1 MTRIFF
7 ISIIPLLL
15 ALPLSVDGQDKD
27 GLPLISAHRGASRI
41 APENTRASFMRAIEE
56 GADFIEI
63 DVRSTSDGQQVIV
76 HDKSLKR
83 TTGLNALVSETDYA
97 TISKL
102 SAGSWFGKDFSN
114 EKVPTLEEI
123 CKLVSLE
130 NRLRALSL
138 HSSEPEAKED
148 VKLYVD
154 CKAIDASKVI
164 SLLKEYELV
173 DSAVFY
179 GDEKTL
185 TDIRKHFE
193 RARIMPAFP
202 DAKDAD
208 ELVRKLK
215 PYALDVPY
223 GKLDKTTVAF
233 IHARGIKVY
242 SDLLGEDDH
251 PDAYRKAI
259 GYGID
264 LIQTDDVDAV
274 RRIYKEFQTHN
285 K

>member
-7 ISIIPLLL
+7 ICFVPLLL
-15 ALPLSVDGQDKD
+15 TLPLSVDAQGTVKS

-41 APENTRASFMRAIEE
+41 APENTIVSFMRAIEE
-56 GADFIEI
+56 GADFIEV
-63 DVRSTSDGQQVIV
+63 DVRTTSDGQQVIV

-102 SAGSWFGKDFSN
+102 SAGSWFGKDFSD

-123 CKLVSLE
+123 CLLVDTE
-130 NRLRALSL
+130 NERRAY
-138 HSSEPEAKED
+138 D
-148 VKLYVD
+148 IMLYVD

-164 SLLKEYELV
+164 SLLKKYELA

-185 TDIRKHFE
+185 TDIRKYFE

-202 DAKDAD
+202 ATNEVD
-208 ELVRKLK
+208 ELARKLK
-215 PYALDVPY
+215 PYAFDVPY
-223 GKLDKTTVAF
+223 GKLDKATVAF
-233 IHARGIKVY
+233 IHAKGIKVY
-242 SDLLGEDDH
+242 SDLLGKDDH
-251 PDAYRKAI
+251 PDTYRKVVE
-259 GYGID
+259 YGID